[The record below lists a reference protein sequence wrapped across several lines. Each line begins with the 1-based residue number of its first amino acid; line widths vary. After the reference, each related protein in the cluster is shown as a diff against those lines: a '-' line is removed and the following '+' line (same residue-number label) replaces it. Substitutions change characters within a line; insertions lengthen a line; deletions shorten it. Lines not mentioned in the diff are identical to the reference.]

1 MEGKR
6 ATARR
11 ARGQEGKAHRQNEN
25 ILLNETEY
33 THTHT
38 QFFSEYRLS
47 GSLPSGS
54 HFLALII
61 LSLYVC
67 MYTCRSIHHTHT
79 DTQTFSVYVSLSFVY
94 VCDRERGGG
103 PLSLDVCVR
112 MSGGVVDENG
122 GGEFK
127 CILKLLAS

>member
-1 MEGKR
+1 MTSRSFHYTAKGMEGKR

-25 ILLNETEY
+25 IILNETEH

-38 QFFSEYRLS
+38 QFFSEYRLDWFS
-47 GSLPSGS
+47 QNLSLI
-54 HFLALII
+54 L

-79 DTQTFSVYVSLSFVY
+79 HTHIRSLFMSLSRVY
-94 VCDRERGGG
+94 MCLFEREGGL
-103 PLSLDVCVR
+103 PLSLDVCWYER
-112 MSGGVVDENG
+112 GCGR
-122 GGEFK
+122 
-127 CILKLLAS
+127 